1 MHKPISSILIL
12 GLMNLMGCYSLE
24 SVTVPEYKQV
34 EEEKGKPDEIFVLT
48 KDLEKYHFS
57 NSNFYVETDTLYG
70 KGEIILDDSGRPF
83 EGAIAL
89 SDIVSIKIESFDLA
103 NTCLWSGGIYV
114 GVAAIALVLA
124 IIIANP

>member
-48 KDLEKYHFS
+48 KDLEKYHFT
-57 NSNFYVETDTLYG
+57 NLNFYVETDTLYG

-89 SDIVSIKIESFDLA
+89 SDIVSIEIESFDLA